1 MTLKPQSPRTV
12 IDLGSNPCLIMKIM
26 KKLEF
31 KYKGLNI
38 VYEPIQT
45 QWTRFNQCTVYISSQ
60 KFNLKFP
67 IFRKKSRNAFF
78 H

>member
-1 MTLKPQSPRTV
+1 
-12 IDLGSNPCLIMKIM
+12 MKIM

-67 IFRKKSRNAFF
+67 IFGKSPVMHFF
-78 H
+78 ISKNCEVGFKIGV